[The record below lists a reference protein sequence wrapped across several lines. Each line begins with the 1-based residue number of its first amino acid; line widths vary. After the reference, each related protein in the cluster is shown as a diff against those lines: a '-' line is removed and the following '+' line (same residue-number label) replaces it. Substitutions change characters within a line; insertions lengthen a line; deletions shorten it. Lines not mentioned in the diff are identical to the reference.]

1 MKQNF
6 EENVNYFIEESF
18 IKEKQKYRNI
28 IKDHIKEGFEF
39 ENSYHKIETAIYK
52 KLDDVKFNP
61 VYKDLIYLLEKIKKG
76 YAIDKFNKAIDSEE
90 FQEELKIKYTTVD
103 QFIHIHKEYQ
113 AEFEVLKFHH
123 QNREIYKRYF
133 MIKYNPKLKDKID
146 YYDLNLYRGGR
157 ENDSLVINEVER
169 LHLILNPPSKN
180 KNYKLEKF
188 GIELTT
194 KDIAVFMILFKDYYK
209 INLTSYLYFF
219 ALSRLFFDDLHFN
232 FKAGDTKLGTS
243 IKRYIKG
250 EDLFAGKFDYQDSK
264 NKILGILSEIDLK
277 DFKKYVEIIQ
287 INKFKRLIK
296 QNTNF

>member
-1 MKQNF
+1 VKKNLEQKVKEF
-6 EENVNYFIEESF
+6 VEESF
-18 IKEKQKYRNI
+18 KKEKLNYRNI
-28 IKDHIKEGFEF
+28 IKDHIKEGFKF
-39 ENSYHKIETAIYK
+39 EKSYNKIDIGINR
-52 KLDDVKFNP
+52 KLDDAKFES
-61 VYKDLIYLLEKIKKG
+61 VYKDLSNRLEKIQEDYG
-76 YAIDKFNKAIDSEE
+76 IDKFNKAITSEE
-90 FQEELKIKYTTVD
+90 FQEELKTKNTTED
-103 QFIHIHKEYQ
+103 QFINIHKEYL
-113 AEFEVLKFHH
+113 AEFEMLKFHH
-123 QNREIYKRYF
+123 QNREIFKKYF

-146 YYDLNLYRGGR
+146 YYDLNLYPGGR
-157 ENDSLVINEVER
+157 ENDSLVNTEVER
-169 LHLILNPPSKN
+169 LHLILYPPSKS
-180 KNYKLEKF
+180 KNYKLEKY

-209 INLTSYLYFF
+209 INLTSYVEFV
-219 ALSRLFFDDLHFN
+219 ALSRLIFDDLHFN

-287 INKFKRLIK
+287 FNKFKRLIK

>member
-1 MKQNF
+1 M
-6 EENVNYFIEESF
+6 
-18 IKEKQKYRNI
+18 
-28 IKDHIKEGFEF
+28 
-39 ENSYHKIETAIYK
+39 
-52 KLDDVKFNP
+52 
-61 VYKDLIYLLEKIKKG
+61 LEK
-76 YAIDKFNKAIDSEE
+76 Y
-90 FQEELKIKYTTVD
+90 
-103 QFIHIHKEYQ
+103 
-113 AEFEVLKFHH
+113 
-123 QNREIYKRYF
+123 
-133 MIKYNPKLKDKID
+133 
-146 YYDLNLYRGGR
+146 
-157 ENDSLVINEVER
+157 
-169 LHLILNPPSKN
+169 
-180 KNYKLEKF
+180 

-209 INLTSYLYFF
+209 INLTSYVEFV